1 MQFITWSPNLQAI
14 RSYAFAGCTT
24 LNALSIHSNS
34 ELSVGDNAFS
44 KCSGLVTIDLG
55 EGVTVIGE
63 KAFADCT
70 AAEKTILP
78 KSLTRIEYGAFQN
91 TTALRVLGYRGS
103 NSDWWQIKFA
113 SEWSRGAGDRHR
125 SVIIKNETR
134 SV

>member
-1 MQFITWSPNLQAI
+1 MHKIAVYYLSPNLQAI

-24 LNALSIHSNS
+24 LNALSIYSNN
-34 ELSVGDNAFS
+34 ELSIGDNAFS

-70 AAEKTILP
+70 AAEKIILP

-91 TTALRVLGYRGS
+91 TSALRVLGYRGS
-103 NSDWWQIKFA
+103 SNDWWKIKFA
-113 SEWSRGAGDRHR
+113 SEWGKGAGRTSPKCDY
-125 SVIIKNETR
+125 KE
-134 SV
+134 